1 MPNVTQFSAA
11 DLQDFIEEKHMIT
24 LADARRVIAAA
35 QKKTEQIGQ
44 PSNVAAV
51 DSGVQPCRPHAH
63 G

>member
-1 MPNVTQFSAA
+1 
-11 DLQDFIEEKHMIT
+11 MIT

-51 DSGVQPCRPHAH
+51 DSDVQPCRPHAH